1 MDQVNDQMF
10 PLYVDNSRLMNS
22 DLGRIIDQMA
32 YETGPEAFGSIDKSV
47 GQSSSDIK
55 LTPSDHAEEMAAGIP
70 HTHLV
75 TLTRCGHLSFG
86 NTRSNH
92 LYNAKFFDIS

>member
-32 YETGPEAFGSIDKSV
+32 YETGPEAFASQKEALISRLDSRR
-47 GQSSSDIK
+47 
-55 LTPSDHAEEMAAGIP
+55 P
-70 HTHLV
+70 
-75 TLTRCGHLSFG
+75 TLNLHHRIMRKKWRQVYRMPTL
-86 NTRSNH
+86 
-92 LYNAKFFDIS
+92 